1 MTPSDLNER
10 LNAYKKKATITVYT
24 PESELRSPLRL
35 VRAMLQDLL
44 VSRELAWRLMVRDIR
59 ARYRTSVLGVLWAF
73 VSPIMTAAVFVVL
86 NKTGAINIGVTDIP
100 YPVFVMCGTIL
111 WQFFLSSLNLP
122 LGAVSGGRSLLAKAN
137 FPREALLLSAMG
149 QTLFDLSIKLLVLA
163 IVFAIYR
170 IPLTW
175 GLLMAPFALLMLM
188 LLGVVIGMT
197 LMPIGMLYSDVSAA
211 LGAITGLW

>member
-35 VRAMLQDLL
+35 VRAMWQDLL

-100 YPVFVMCGTIL
+100 YQI
-111 WQFFLSSLNLP
+111 
-122 LGAVSGGRSLLAKAN
+122 GRASC
-137 FPREALLLSAMG
+137 RER
-149 QTLFDLSIKLLVLA
+149 V
-163 IVFAIYR
+163 
-170 IPLTW
+170 
-175 GLLMAPFALLMLM
+175 
-188 LLGVVIGMT
+188 
-197 LMPIGMLYSDVSAA
+197 
-211 LGAITGLW
+211 